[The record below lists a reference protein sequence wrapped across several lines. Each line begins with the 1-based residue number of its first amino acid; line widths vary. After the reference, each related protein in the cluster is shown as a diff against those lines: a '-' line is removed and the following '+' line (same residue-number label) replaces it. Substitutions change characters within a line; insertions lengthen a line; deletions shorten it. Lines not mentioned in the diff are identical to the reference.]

1 MADSAQKI
9 AYSDILK
16 ALKKINL
23 AALLGW
29 HDVKQRYMRSS
40 LGPFW
45 LTLSMAIMI
54 GAIGI
59 VFSQLFQTPLKE
71 FLPFLTV
78 GIILWS
84 FIQTSL
90 SEGCSSFISA
100 DGIIKQ
106 LPIPLFTHI
115 LRSLWRN
122 IIIYAHNIIIVPV
135 VLLIVGTSHDW
146 NALLET
152 ILLTVPGFI
161 LVCLNLAWI
170 MVILAIICT
179 RYRDLIQ
186 IVASVL
192 QVLFY
197 ISPIMWMPDRLPDH
211 IGQYLLTLN
220 PIYHLL
226 EVARAPILGQYPS
239 VLNWIFVL
247 MMALIGWVFAIIFY
261 GKFRH
266 RIAYWL

>member
-1 MADSAQKI
+1 MAGNARKI
-9 AYSDILK
+9 ALNDITH
-16 ALKKINL
+16 ALKKIDL

-29 HDVKQRYMRSS
+29 HDVKQRYMRSA

-71 FLPFLTV
+71 FLPFLTI

-84 FIQTSL
+84 FMLTSL
-90 SEGCSSFISA
+90 SEACTSFIMA
-100 DGIIKQ
+100 DGIVKQ

-115 LRSLWRN
+115 IRSLWRN
-122 IIIYAHNIIIVPV
+122 MIIFAHNIIIAPFVF
-135 VLLIVGTSHDW
+135 LIVGASWHW
-146 NALLET
+146 NALLA
-152 ILLTVPGFI
+152 IPGFI
-161 LVCLNLAWI
+161 LVCINLAWV
-170 MVILAIICT
+170 MLILAVVCT

-186 IVASVL
+186 IVASIL

-197 ISPIMWMPDRLPDH
+197 ISPVMWMPQRLPDH
-211 IGQYLLTLN
+211 IAKYLLTPN
-220 PIYHLL
+220 PVYHLL
-226 EVARAPILGQYPS
+226 EIVRAPLLGQLPNS
-239 VLNWIFVL
+239 LNWITAIV
-247 MMALIGWVFAIIFY
+247 MAMAGWSVAIVFY
-261 GKFRH
+261 GKFRY

>member
-1 MADSAQKI
+1 MADNARKI
-9 AYSDILK
+9 ACNDILK
-16 ALKKINL
+16 AFRKIDL
-23 AALLGW
+23 ATLLGW

-45 LTLSMAIMI
+45 LTLSMAVII
-54 GAIGI
+54 CAIGI

-71 FLPFLTV
+71 FLPFLTI

-84 FIQTSL
+84 FIMTSL
-90 SEGCSSFISA
+90 SEGCTGFIAS

-106 LPIPLFTHI
+106 LPIPLFTHV

-122 IIIYAHNIIIVPV
+122 IIIFAHNIIIVPIV
-135 VLLIVGTSHDW
+135 FLIVGAPFYW
-146 NALLET
+146 NSLLA
-152 ILLTVPGFI
+152 IPGFI
-161 LVCLNLAWI
+161 LVCLNLAWV
-170 MVILAIICT
+170 MLILAVICT

-186 IVASVL
+186 IVASIL

-197 ISPIMWMPDRLPDH
+197 ISPIMWMPERLPDH
-211 IGQYLLTLN
+211 IGKYLLTLN
-220 PIYHLL
+220 PVYHLL
-226 EVARAPILGQYPS
+226 EVLRAPLLGEFPS
-239 VLNWIFVL
+239 SLNWLAACF
-247 MMALIGWVFAIIFY
+247 MALAGWAVAIGFY